1 MRDEVA
7 RGGRKSTTQHD
18 ASYHTLSQTAVAP
31 HSSVPSACECCAGLT
46 SVGAFPARPADA
58 AGGAHVD
65 MAHQAACNNQA
76 GHPNSIALG
85 MAGSSMLISGT
96 ETTTCTFQPPLLPH
110 TGPARKVCLQTESEV
125 RLQSNVSTSLCG
137 QSVSIP
143 AATSEREQRSTSP
156 DITAPPCCPLPESTC
171 AGNSQAIAA
180 FGCLEGSQVEGDT
193 HGILAFRVRSCPGC
207 VVIPGGLSTEQQQE
221 FSLAALVQWPE
232 APAHTNHRPRFG
244 QLHGL
249 WHAAVR
255 NLVLRRGSGHE
266 REGGNTVGRD
276 AQSGLESKAID
287 EVGTCAKLPSA
298 WKQGCRASE
307 RHCDCYSVVKSDE
320 VGGGGANAPGCAKAI
335 GDAVLGIDNREQQCS
350 LCQGSVCKCSTLNGH
365 ATEANCEECMAPATV
380 GQYEGEAG
388 EAMEPAMHE
397 PGNAGGRVGEGPIAV
412 GKAKE
417 QGCGGRPWLA
427 LKTGYAANGG
437 EFGSACWVGM
447 EARHLDR
454 RGDVRPGVVTAR
466 HMLQKLRW
474 ATLGPPYGVFSD
486 VFWRQ
491 VTSRQPYYRTV
502 KTATNDTVMSRSNG
516 TQNMFLG
523 QMNRFTIPFLTGTN
537 CLDIRST
544 WRVFQAQRTV
554 QYLRPCLLIFLKLM
568 LKETLDSPK
577 H

>member
-7 RGGRKSTTQHD
+7 HGGRRSTMQHN
-18 ASYHTLSQTAVAP
+18 ASYQTLSQAAVAP

-58 AGGAHVD
+58 AGSAHVD
-65 MAHQAACNNQA
+65 MSHQAACDKQA
-76 GHPNSIALG
+76 SHPNSIALG
-85 MAGSSMLISGT
+85 MAASSMLISGT
-96 ETTTCTFQPPLLPH
+96 ETPTYPFQPPLLPH
-110 TGPARKVCLQTESEV
+110 TGPAQKACETESEIGF
-125 RLQSNVSTSLCG
+125 QNHFSTSLCG
-137 QSVSIP
+137 RTISIP
-143 AATSEREQRSTSP
+143 AATSKRQQRSTSP

-193 HGILAFRVRSCPGC
+193 HGIFAFRVRSCPGC
-207 VVIPGGLSTEQQQE
+207 VVIPGVLSTEQQQE

-232 APAHTNHRPRFG
+232 APSHTNHRPRFG
-244 QLHGL
+244 ELHEL

-255 NLVLRRGSGHE
+255 NLVLWRGSGHE
-266 REGGNTVGRD
+266 REAGNTVGRD
-276 AQSGLESKAID
+276 AQSGLESKANG
-287 EVGTCAKLPSA
+287 EVGTCAQLPSA
-298 WKQGCRASE
+298 RKQGCGASE
-307 RHCDCYSVVKSDE
+307 RHYDCDTVVKSDE
-320 VGGGGANAPGCAKAI
+320 VGRGGASAPAI
-335 GDAVLGIDNREQQCS
+335 GDAVLGIDNREQQCK
-350 LCQGSVCKCSTLNGH
+350 LCRGSVCKCGTLNGH
-365 ATEANCEECMAPATV
+365 STEANCEECMTPATV

-397 PGNAGGRVGEGPIAV
+397 PGNASGRFVEGPIMV

-417 QGCGGRPWLA
+417 QGWGGHTRLA
-427 LKTGYAANGG
+427 LKPEYAVNGG

-491 VTSRQPYYRTV
+491 VTSRQSCYRIV
-502 KTATNDTVMSRSNG
+502 KTATNDTVTSRSNG
-516 TQNMFLG
+516 TKCVLG
-523 QMNRFTIPFLTGTN
+523 SNEQI
-537 CLDIRST
+537 I
-544 WRVFQAQRTV
+544 
-554 QYLRPCLLIFLKLM
+554 QYLF
-568 LKETLDSPK
+568 
-577 H
+577 